1 MPSPLHRLITL
12 GLRHLSD
19 EPPNGRADLL
29 EVAAEL
35 LDTEDPKLSE
45 KAAITAATIR
55 AAESL
60 QGELFA
66 SLSH

>member
-1 MPSPLHRLITL
+1 MNSPLHTLITL
-12 GLRHLSD
+12 GLRNLTDH
-19 EPPNGRADLL
+19 PATGRAEVL

-35 LDTEDPKLSE
+35 LKAEDPKLSE
-45 KAAITAATIR
+45 KAAVTAATIR

-66 SLSH
+66 SLNH